1 MNDRISYWTLSRS
14 PYYSFIFVLP
24 FFALYEVM
32 VLFLSRDEMII
43 LRNGADVLMRLVLGL
58 FGIYGVYG
66 FSASFM
72 IGFMVAFL
80 RQKKALKSTAIHGEY
95 LIWMFLESIFWGFVL
110 YILMASTTP
119 LLIANTTGTMLQQ
132 VVLSIGAGIYEEF
145 VFRVV
150 LIAGFGSILG
160 FIFQWKKIAKT
171 ASGIIFSAALFS
183 LFHFMGD
190 YGEDPNFPVF
200 LMRFIAGV
208 FLGIIYVFRG
218 FGPAA
223 YAHTV
228 YDLIVL
234 TLVTTQL

>member
-1 MNDRISYWTLSRS
+1 MKSSNYWSITNS
-14 PYYSFIFVLP
+14 PLYSFIFTIP
-24 FFALYEVM
+24 
-32 VLFLSRDEMII
+32 LFLIYEIGVFTISVNDIVI
-43 LRNGADVLMRLVLGL
+43 LRNGADVLMRQVLGL

-66 FSASFM
+66 FSASFL

-80 RQKKALKSTAIHGEY
+80 RQKKSLESTVIKGEY
-95 LIWMFLESIFWGFVL
+95 LIWMFFESIVWGFL
-110 YILMASTTP
+110 LFILMGFSAP
-119 LLIANTTGTMLQQ
+119 LLMANSTGTMLQQ

-145 VFRVV
+145 VFRVI

-160 FIFQWKKIAKT
+160 FIFQWKKLARIT
-171 ASGIIFSAALFS
+171 SGSILSAALFS

-190 YGEDPNFPVF
+190 YGEAPNFSVF
-200 LMRFIAGV
+200 MMRFIAGI
-208 FLGIIYVFRG
+208 FLGLIYVFRG

-228 YDLIVL
+228 YDLIIL

>member
-1 MNDRISYWTLSRS
+1 MKNSNYLSVTNS
-14 PYYSFIFVLP
+14 PLYSFIFTIPL
-24 FFALYEVM
+24 FIIYEIGVFTIS
-32 VLFLSRDEMII
+32 VNDIVI
-43 LRNGADVLMRLVLGL
+43 LRNGADVLMRQVLGL
-58 FGIYGVYG
+58 FGIYGIYG

-80 RQKKALKSTAIHGEY
+80 RQKKSLETTVIKGEY
-95 LIWMFLESIFWGFVL
+95 LIWMFFESICWGALLF
-110 YILMASTTP
+110 ILMGFTTT
-119 LLIANTTGTMLQQ
+119 LLMANSTGTMLQQ

-145 VFRVV
+145 VFRVI

-160 FIFQWKKIAKT
+160 FIFQWKKFAKII
-171 ASGIIFSAALFS
+171 SGIILSAALFS

-190 YGEDPNFPVF
+190 YGEEPNFSVF
-200 LMRFIAGV
+200 MMRFIAGI
-208 FLGIIYVFRG
+208 FLGLIYVFRG

-228 YDLIVL
+228 YDLIIL

>member
-1 MNDRISYWTLSRS
+1 MNNPSYWSTTNS
-14 PYYSFIFVLP
+14 PLYSFIFTIPLFVI
-24 FFALYEVM
+24 YEIGVFTIS
-32 VLFLSRDEMII
+32 VNDIVI
-43 LRNGADVLMRLVLGL
+43 LRNGADVLMRQVLGV

-95 LIWMFLESIFWGFVL
+95 LIWMFLESICWGFAL

-119 LLIANTTGTMLQQ
+119 LLITNTTGTMLQQ

-145 VFRVV
+145 VFRVI

-171 ASGIIFSAALFS
+171 ASGIIFAAALFS

-200 LMRFIAGV
+200 MMRFIAGV

-234 TLVTTQL
+234 TFITTQL